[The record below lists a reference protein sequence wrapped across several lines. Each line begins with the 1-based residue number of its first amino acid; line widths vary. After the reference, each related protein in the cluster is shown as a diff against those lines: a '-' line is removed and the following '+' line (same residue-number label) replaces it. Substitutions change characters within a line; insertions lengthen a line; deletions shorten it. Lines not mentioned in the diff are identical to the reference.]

1 MPNVFDGVQQEQQ
14 VGYFPVVL
22 GGMAHLGGENFMKKQ
37 DVVSN
42 LKLRAGWGVVG
53 NDRITNY
60 LSLELYSQGKYGYGN
75 NVITVLSPKQL
86 PESIKWGGLAEIT
99 NIGIDLGLF
108 RNRLNVTTDFFLK
121 GYEGPADGRQPRLC
135 LGFRV
140 AVDECG

>member
-1 MPNVFDGVQQEQQ
+1 
-14 VGYFPVVL
+14 
-22 GGMAHLGGENFMKKQ
+22 MAHLGGEFHEETGCRLQ
-37 DVVSN
+37 

-86 PESIKWGGLAEIT
+86 PESIKWEASQST

-108 RNRLNVTTDFFLK
+108 RNRLTSRRISSSRIRRT
-121 GYEGPADGRQPRLC
+121 C
-135 LGFRV
+135 
-140 AVDECG
+140 

>member
-1 MPNVFDGVQQEQQ
+1 
-14 VGYFPVVL
+14 
-22 GGMAHLGGENFMKKQ
+22 MKKQ

-86 PESIKWGGLAEIT
+86 PRASKVGGLARAPT
-99 NIGIDLGLF
+99 S
-108 RNRLNVTTDFFLK
+108 VSTWVCSAT
-121 GYEGPADGRQPRLC
+121 A
-135 LGFRV
+135 
-140 AVDECG
+140 